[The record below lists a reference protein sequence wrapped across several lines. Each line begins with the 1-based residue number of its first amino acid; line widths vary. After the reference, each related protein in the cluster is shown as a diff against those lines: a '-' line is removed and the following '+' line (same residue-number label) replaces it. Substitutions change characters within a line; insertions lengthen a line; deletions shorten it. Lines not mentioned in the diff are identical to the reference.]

1 MLQVVANRGA
11 DPDARFMLLDE
22 PTASLDPLH
31 QPTLLRTV
39 VELAR
44 RERVGV
50 LIILHD
56 VNLAARWSDC
66 LALLSQTEIVA
77 FARPALVFTEQTL
90 NRVYGVD
97 VHVIPHPLP
106 AHRPPVG
113 FAYTHSF
120 RL

>member
-1 MLQVVANRGA
+1 MRISDWSSDVCSSDL
-11 DPDARFMLLDE
+11 E

-31 QPTLLRTV
+31 QQTLLRTV

-66 LALLSQTEIVA
+66 IALLSQTEIVA
-77 FARPALVFTEQTL
+77 CGSPAQVLTEQNL
-90 NRVYGVD
+90 KRVYGVD
-97 VHVIPHPLP
+97 VHVMPHPRQ
-106 AHRPPVG
+106 ADRPLVV
-113 FAYTHSF
+113 FD
-120 RL
+120 